1 MNNRQRRLG
10 ISSFLLTGLIL
21 VVVSCLAYGR
31 SGHGAAHMGLPPI
44 SVGTAPTGSR
54 PLPIVV
60 RALGDVNSLG
70 QTTLT
75 ATITGKIQGPFD
87 TEGAVAAGAIVAH
100 NVSPVL
106 QDQLATARAQLKYAK
121 IALQR
126 AQDLAH
132 EKLQT
137 DLDVA
142 LAQRNLAQ
150 AKSSLATLR
159 QQANEQVMRAP
170 FAGTLHYLVAPGT
183 VVYRGT
189 PVASIKG
196 RATPWVDIRVSPATS
211 YDIKLGEDAEVSDG
225 TWYGAGHVLSIGQ
238 DASLW
243 GLVRIRI
250 SLPVGSP
257 LIPGEWARVRLIQ
270 DGAPATTVPQAAL
283 VMRGAKAMV
292 FVIGQHHA
300 EEVPVQVLA
309 DNNKNVW
316 VKGQL
321 QARERVAISGVT
333 RLKNGSLIVADAA
346 QGSK

>member
-1 MNNRQRRLG
+1 MNNRQRSLEV
-10 ISSFLLTGLIL
+10 SAFLIIGLIL
-21 VVVSCLAYGR
+21 VAVSYAAYGR
-31 SGHGAAHMGLPPI
+31 GRNGAAHRGLPPI
-44 SVGTAPTGSR
+44 SVRTAHTGSR

-87 TEGAVAAGAIVAH
+87 TEGTVAAGAIVAH
-100 NVSPVL
+100 NVSPAL
-106 QDQLATARAQLKYAK
+106 QAQLASARAQLKYAN
-121 IALQR
+121 IALKR
-126 AQDLAH
+126 TSALAH

-142 LAQRNLAQ
+142 LAQRNQAQ
-150 AKSSLATLR
+150 AESSLVTIQ

-189 PVASIKG
+189 PVATING
-196 RATPWVDIRVSPATS
+196 RAAPWVDIKVSPATS
-211 YDIKLGEDAEVSDG
+211 QDIKLDEEAEVSDG
-225 TWYGAGHVLSIGQ
+225 TWHGVGHVLSIGQ
-238 DASLW
+238 NARSW
-243 GLVRIRI
+243 GLIRIRI
-250 SLPVGSP
+250 SLPVDSP

-270 DGAPATTVPQAAL
+270 NGAPATTVPQAAL